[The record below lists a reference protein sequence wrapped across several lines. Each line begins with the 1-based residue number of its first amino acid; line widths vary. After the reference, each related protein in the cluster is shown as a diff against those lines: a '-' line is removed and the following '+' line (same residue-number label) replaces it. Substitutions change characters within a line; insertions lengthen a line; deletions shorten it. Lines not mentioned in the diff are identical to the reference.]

1 MGFDVSTTLTFCVW
15 VDSLSDWSFTVQ
27 VTTVLPNGN
36 TSGASLVIYTS
47 CISLISGIE
56 SSASLPLGIVASI
69 VTSLTV
75 ISGGIESSTVTLWED
90 VPTFPDES
98 ETVHVT
104 VVSPIGKNSGAS
116 LDNDSIFT

>member
-1 MGFDVSTTLTFCVW
+1 M
-15 VDSLSDWSFTVQ
+15 
-27 VTTVLPNGN
+27 TTVLPNGN

-75 ISGGIESSTVTLWED
+75 ISGGIESSTVTL
-90 VPTFPDES
+90 
-98 ETVHVT
+98 
-104 VVSPIGKNSGAS
+104 
-116 LDNDSIFT
+116 